1 MSVTYPVKGPPLTP
15 RTLAAKREV
24 DAAVALLHQSEC
36 LTAMGNGNAAVRIPG
51 EDKLILCG
59 FEGPLKSGPAA
70 TIVVGFDHTLHE
82 GTLFFFHEE
91 VLHLHIAVLQERPD
105 VNVSIHTHS
114 IHLIGWALANRP
126 LPLDYSPEL
135 ADCAVR
141 EIPVSPPAARDDA
154 GPVIATL
161 RAHPKAPALLI
172 GNHGLLAWGADVP
185 SATRMVLSLE
195 EAARFALEAEE
206 LVQLPERHA
215 SGLSPLRTAAARG

>member
-1 MSVTYPVKGPPLTP
+1 MSDGRMTYPIKGPPLSA
-15 RTLAAKREV
+15 RTLDAKRAV
-24 DAAVALLHQSEC
+24 DAAVASLHAAEC
-36 LTAMGNGNAAVRIPG
+36 LTAMGNGNAAVRVPG

-70 TIVVGFDHTLHE
+70 TVVVGFDRTLHE

-114 IHLIGWALANRP
+114 IYLIGWALANRP
-126 LPLDYSPEL
+126 LPLRFSPEL
-135 ADCAVR
+135 AGLPVD

-154 GPVIATL
+154 GPVVETL
-161 RAHPKAPALLI
+161 RRHGEAPALLI
-172 GNHGLLAWGADVP
+172 GNHGLLAWGKTVP
-185 SATRMVLSLE
+185 EVTRLVMSLE

-206 LVQLPERHA
+206 LEK
-215 SGLSPLRTAAARG
+215 LSPPAIPSLRVAATRV

>member
-1 MSVTYPVKGPPLTP
+1 MSQAYPVKGPPLTP
-15 RTLAAKREV
+15 PTLAVKREV

-36 LTAMGNGNAAVRIPG
+36 LTAMGNGNCAVRVPG

-59 FEGPLKSGPAA
+59 FEGPLKNGPAA
-70 TIVVGFDHTLHE
+70 TVVVGFDRTLHE

-126 LPLDYSPEL
+126 LPLIHSPEL
-135 ADCAVR
+135 SRLPVR

-154 GPVIATL
+154 GPVIGIL
-161 RAHPKAPALLI
+161 RAHPQAPALLI
-172 GNHGLLAWGADVP
+172 GNHGLLAWGADV
-185 SATRMVLSLE
+185 AGTTDLVLSLE

-206 LVQLPERHA
+206 LGKLPDARMA
-215 SGLSPLRTAAARG
+215 APALSHARGLRG